1 MDILAPLNVG
11 PHEEQGEAN
20 RTSEDRPRVSLRNH
34 NAGAGKRGGAK
45 GT

>member
-1 MDILAPLNVG
+1 MNVG

-20 RTSEDRPRVSLRNH
+20 MTSEDRSRVSLRNH